1 MVGVVQL
8 VRAPDCGSGGRGFEP
23 HLPPRRE
30 TKTVSLFLF
39 HTLSIPSI
47 LRFQEV
53 AKIAKQ
59 GYQANGIER
68 IIRNGYKKNCIH
80 KILRISFQF
89 PVFNFQLKKILSVS
103 KMFVLLHPLSR
114 KKAQVEKKDWSGSS
128 VWLEYMPVTHGV
140 ASSSLV
146 RTAKQKEVLLAENF
160 FFNHG

>member
-39 HTLSIPSI
+39 PTLSIPSI

-68 IIRNGYKKNCIH
+68 LIRNGYKKNLHTQDTENQFSIS
-80 KILRISFQF
+80 SFQF
-89 PVFNFQLKKILSVS
+89 SIKKNFVS
-103 KMFVLLHPLSR
+103 IKNVRTFAS
-114 KKAQVEKKDWSGSS
+114 AFEKKSTS
-128 VWLEYMPVTHGV
+128 
-140 ASSSLV
+140 
-146 RTAKQKEVLLAENF
+146 
-160 FFNHG
+160 